1 MTRCNSTAPKT
12 KKISAVKGE
21 VDFKILA
28 KGQDIIVLLLILT
41 GAKPSERGVYKK
53 PPTSPTM
60 KCFKNFSGDNK
71 NHQFYL
77 SMLKTLLPNGQE
89 NLSEVRFARFLIR
102 AKLTK
107 FFTLV

>member
-12 KKISAVKGE
+12 KKISAIKGE
-21 VDFKILA
+21 LQFSISIQDE
-28 KGQDIIVLLLILT
+28 DIIVVYILI
-41 GAKPSERGVYKK
+41 GAKPTERGIYKK

-89 NLSEVRFARFLIR
+89 NLSEVRYNTTF
-102 AKLTK
+102 
-107 FFTLV
+107 V